1 MVYDKSALK
10 HMREAGLRL
19 TEVIYKLR
27 EEVVAGITGEEL
39 DAIAEKLILSLN
51 SIPSFKGY
59 GGFPASVC
67 ISVDDV
73 VIHGIPSKRPLLPG
87 QLVSIDLGLIY
98 DGWNSDAAFTV
109 ILPPVQEGKKK
120 LSDVTL
126 KALRSGVSKIKPG
139 IHLGDISAQ
148 IQKVAQEAGVG
159 IVRDFTAM
167 VLADICTRILPY
179 RIWASPYWSVLKP
192 YMFLAVEPM
201 FTEGSGC
208 VVIESDGWTVRTC
221 DHTNA
226 AHFEFTVAVTDD
238 GAEVLTPHV

>member
-39 DAIAEKLILSLN
+39 DTIAEKLILSLN

-159 IVRDFTAM
+159 IVRDFTGHGIGRHLHEDPPIPNLG
-167 VLADICTRILPY
+167 VTRNLIQRRKRIQTHVY
-179 RIWASPYWSVLKP
+179 RLLQVFAIVNNGKRNSVH
-192 YMFLAVEPM
+192 V
-201 FTEGSGC
+201 
-208 VVIESDGWTVRTC
+208 
-221 DHTNA
+221 
-226 AHFEFTVAVTDD
+226 VAVLRKPFSYFVVPV
-238 GAEVLTPHV
+238 A

>member
-126 KALRSGVSKIKPG
+126 KALRNGVSKNKSPG
-139 IHLGDISAQ
+139 FIS
-148 IQKVAQEAGVG
+148 G
-159 IVRDFTAM
+159 ISRHK
-167 VLADICTRILPY
+167 Y
-179 RIWASPYWSVLKP
+179 RKWLKK
-192 YMFLAVEPM
+192 LE
-201 FTEGSGC
+201 
-208 VVIESDGWTVRTC
+208 
-221 DHTNA
+221 
-226 AHFEFTVAVTDD
+226 
-238 GAEVLTPHV
+238 